1 MAKKGKKKMIQFMVN
16 TRMGENTLEG
26 TEIVVTLYCFLG
38 VPCLNF
44 NHVIIMKYFH
54 NAFVYYGSSKPKE
67 IKC

>member
-1 MAKKGKKKMIQFMVN
+1 MIQFMVN
-16 TRMGENTLEG
+16 TPMGENTLER
-26 TEIVVTLYCFLG
+26 TEIVVTLYYFLG

-54 NAFVYYGSSKPKE
+54 IAFVYYGSSKPKE

>member
-1 MAKKGKKKMIQFMVN
+1 MIQFMVN
-16 TRMGENTLEG
+16 TPMGENTLEG

-44 NHVIIMKYFH
+44 NHVIMKYFH
-54 NAFVYYGSSKPKE
+54 NVFVYYGSSKPEE